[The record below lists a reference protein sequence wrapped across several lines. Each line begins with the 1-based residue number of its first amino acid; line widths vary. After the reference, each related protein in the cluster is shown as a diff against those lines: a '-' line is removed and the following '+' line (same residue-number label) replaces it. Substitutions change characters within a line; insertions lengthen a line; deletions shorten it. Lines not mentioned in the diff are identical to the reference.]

1 MKNLFQYLSIALV
14 AFFGLQMQ
22 AQTQRDLDNFR
33 YPDQRGVDQFEAN
46 KDTVSTFDGVHVRV
60 GGAETIQF
68 QALNHENSGNPS
80 TPVLQDIGDNF
91 NLATANLDLDVVLYD
106 GVRMHLRT
114 YLSSQHHTETYVKGG
129 YIQIDK
135 LDFISKGFAKN
146 FMDHAR
152 IKIGHMENNYG
163 DAHFRRTD
171 NAMSLY
177 NPFVG
182 NYLMDSFTTEVGA
195 ELYWFNKGWIAM
207 VGATNG
213 KLNQAV
219 TGPGTVSPSFLAKLG
234 YDNYITDDFRFRL
247 TGSIYHTN
255 QTGSAYL
262 YTGDRSGSRYYNV
275 MIDVDGGGD
284 GFRAGRI
291 DPGLKNE
298 LTSIMINPFFK
309 VGGLEF
315 FGIYER
321 AEGKKSSEVDTRVWN
336 QYSGELIYRFG
347 TDDDLYIGGRY
358 NVADGTLAS
367 GEDVS
372 ANRVQL
378 AAGWFMTKNILMK
391 AEYVNQEYNDYPVT
405 DIHNGGKFNGLMLEA
420 AISF

>member
-1 MKNLFQYLSIALV
+1 
-14 AFFGLQMQ
+14 
-22 AQTQRDLDNFR
+22 
-33 YPDQRGVDQFEAN
+33 
-46 KDTVSTFDGVHVRV
+46 
-60 GGAETIQF
+60 
-68 QALNHENSGNPS
+68 
-80 TPVLQDIGDNF
+80 
-91 NLATANLDLDVVLYD
+91 
-106 GVRMHLRT
+106 
-114 YLSSQHHTETYVKGG
+114 
-129 YIQIDK
+129 
-135 LDFISKGFAKN
+135 
-146 FMDHAR
+146 
-152 IKIGHMENNYG
+152 
-163 DAHFRRTD
+163 
-171 NAMSLY
+171 
-177 NPFVG
+177 
-182 NYLMDSFTTEVGA
+182 
-195 ELYWFNKGWIAM
+195 
-207 VGATNG
+207 ATNG